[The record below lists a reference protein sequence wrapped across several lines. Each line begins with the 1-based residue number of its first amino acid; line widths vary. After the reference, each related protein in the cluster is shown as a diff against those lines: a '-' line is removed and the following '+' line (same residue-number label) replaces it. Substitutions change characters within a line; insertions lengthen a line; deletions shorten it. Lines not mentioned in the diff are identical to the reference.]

1 MGLLDD
7 LIRSLEEAAEQQ
19 QRRPPAP
26 AGGAGEEPP
35 RPGQLPPRQQTR
47 AERRQAQKQA
57 QQPAVV
63 QEDAGESVTK
73 RTVADSAPA
82 TVVDLGESRDH
93 PLVAKLRSPQGL
105 RDALILAEILRRP
118 NFRR

>member
-7 LIRSLEEAAEQQ
+7 LIRTLEEAAENQP
-19 QRRPPAP
+19 RRPPAS
-26 AGGAGEEPP
+26 AGGQGEAPP
-35 RPGQLPPRQQTR
+35 RPGSLPPRLQTR
-47 AERRQAQKQA
+47 AERRQAQQPVVVI
-57 QQPAVV
+57 QQ
-63 QEDAGESVTK
+63 DAGESVTK

-82 TVVDLGESRDH
+82 SVVDLGESPDH

-105 RDALILAEILRRP
+105 RDAFILSEILRRP